1 MLKYNKNNKQNA
13 RSLRKNMTD
22 AERVVWSRIRRKQLL
37 GVQFYRQ
44 KPIANFIVDFY
55 APSVKLVIEIDGSQ
69 HYEQE
74 HLLRDKKRDSELNE
88 LGLHVLRYD
97 NRMVLTQTD
106 DVIESIV
113 QEISKK
119 QNTVHS

>member
-44 KPIANFIVDFY
+44 KSIADFIVDFY
-55 APSVKLVIEIDGSQ
+55 APSIKLVIEIDGSQ

-74 HLLRDKKRDSELNE
+74 HLLRDKQRDSALTK
-88 LGLHVLRYD
+88 LGLRVFRYD
-97 NRMVLTQTD
+97 NRQVLTQTD
-106 DVIESIV
+106 DVIESIFQV
-113 QEISKK
+113 VSSNFE
-119 QNTVHS
+119 NTE

>member
-44 KPIANFIVDFY
+44 KSIADYIVDFY
-55 APSVKLVIEIDGSQ
+55 AFSVKLVIEIDGSQ
-69 HYEQE
+69 HYEEE
-74 HLLRDKKRDSELNE
+74 HRLRDKQRDKSLNK

-113 QEISKK
+113 QEISKI
-119 QNTVHS
+119 QNIINI